1 MSKTIKQVSHQAA
14 GLGPACTALA
24 LEVAY
29 ELHAP
34 RPPARATEVAT
45 PELMGLRI
53 PATRPHRHKV
63 PLKRLT
69 AVHS

>member
-1 MSKTIKQVSHQAA
+1 MIIQISHTVTGTDPA
-14 GLGPACTALA
+14 GITLA

-29 ELHAP
+29 DLHAP
-34 RPPARATEVAT
+34 VPPPRAPEVAT

-69 AVHS
+69 TMPG